1 MAVKLNLSTNDV
13 DELGRVLNRLNMK
26 TIPTWD
32 PVYGEQKTIES
43 HLKSFEIAIGGAEL
57 DDEDKARE
65 LIGSLRGQALSLV
78 ENLTNAERK
87 DYEGLKRELI
97 EVFHKEKSI
106 NVLIQEFYDMKWR
119 KKGQTIREFALA
131 LKITWMKIAKDDNE
145 KNMKTSNAIMK
156 SRLIQGIL
164 DAEPKFGEML
174 QFTTKN
180 DITFDNLAI
189 EAEQKYDRF
198 KITQERIGE
207 HEWEGEPTMLNNS
220 RLSESERQDHDNCEN
235 EDDHFWPKTQHH
247 GNQHIYRDSL
257 VNDGQIQYNY
267 ENWPQRGSTRY
278 NDMNYS
284 YQRRNNIDQSGIR
297 FSPQMNQQKWHE
309 DSEFF
314 WGTNFQ
320 GGANDLDSERPT
332 THSGFPGNSRFD
344 DNLDQ
349 EQQEIYFEEESFNHG
364 EDESYDEKMQQGQY
378 GSVNEDKEDDIG
390 DNREDFGINDEF
402 DEDNGIEYGRHDE
415 EYDYYLDDL

>member
-1 MAVKLNLSTNDV
+1 MAVKLNLSTSDV

-32 PVYGEQKTIES
+32 PVYGEQKTIQS

-78 ENLTNAERK
+78 ENLTDAERK

-119 KKGQTIREFALA
+119 RKGQTIREFALA
-131 LKITWMKIAKDDNE
+131 LKITWMKIAKDDNG

-220 RLSESERQDHDNCEN
+220 RLSESKRQGHANHED
-235 EDDHFWPKTQHH
+235 EDDHFWPRTQDH
-247 GNQHIYRDSL
+247 GNQHIYRHSL

-314 WGTNFQ
+314 RGTNFQ
-320 GGANDLDSERPT
+320 GGANNLDSERPT
-332 THSGFPGNSRFD
+332 TNSGFSGNNRFD

-349 EQQEIYFEEESFNHG
+349 DQQEIYFEEDSFNHG
-364 EDESYDEKMQQGQY
+364 EDESYDEIMQQGQY
-378 GSVNEDKEDDIG
+378 ESVNEDKEDEIG
-390 DNREDFGINDEF
+390 DYREDYDINDEI
-402 DEDNGIEYGRHDE
+402 DEDYGIEYGRHDE

>member
-1 MAVKLNLSTNDV
+1 MAVKMNLSTSDV

-32 PVYGEQKTIES
+32 PVYGEQKTIQS

-78 ENLTNAERK
+78 ENLTDAERK

-119 KKGQTIREFALA
+119 RKGQTIREFALA
-131 LKITWMKIAKDDNE
+131 LKITWMKIAKNDNE
-145 KNMKTSNAIMK
+145 NNKKTSNAILK

-220 RLSESERQDHDNCEN
+220 RLSESKRQNHDNREN
-235 EDDHFWPKTQHH
+235 EDDHFWPRTQDH
-247 GNQHIYRDSL
+247 GNQHIYRHSL
-257 VNDGQIQYNY
+257 VNDGRIQHNY
-267 ENWPQRGSTRY
+267 ENWPQKGSTRY
-278 NDMNYS
+278 NDMNDS

-297 FSPQMNQQKWHE
+297 FSPQMNQQRWHE
-309 DSEFF
+309 EDSGCFK
-314 WGTNFQ
+314 GSNFQ
-320 GGANDLDSERPT
+320 GDANNLASERLRT
-332 THSGFPGNSRFD
+332 NSGFPGNNNRFD

-349 EQQEIYFEEESFNHG
+349 DQQEIYYEEDNFNHG
-364 EDESYDEKMQQGQY
+364 EDESYDGIMQQGQY
-378 GSVNEDKEDDIG
+378 ESVNEDNEDDTG
-390 DNREDFGINDEF
+390 DYREENDINGEF
-402 DEDNGIEYGRHDE
+402 DEDYGIEYGRHDE
-415 EYDYYLDDL
+415 EHDYY